1 MQSMPSA
8 ETQSSSTAVSSWALP
23 TLTFLFFIW
32 GFITCLNDILIPHL
46 KAVFDLTYTQAML
59 IQFCFFGAY
68 FVVSLP
74 AGALINRL
82 GYQKG
87 IVIGL
92 AIAGLG
98 TLNFIP
104 AASFHSYPWF
114 LAALFV
120 LASGITILQVAANP
134 YVTVLGD
141 PKTASSRLT
150 MTQAFN
156 SLGTTVAPLI
166 GAALILSQLDSTE
179 GADAVQLPYLILTV
193 ALFAVAFIF
202 SRLNLPVV
210 ENATAAEKI
219 SIKTLLPF
227 THLWLGALGIFMYVG
242 AEVAIGSVMV
252 NFIALPE
259 ITGLAEA
266 DAAHYVAWY
275 WGGAMVGRFVG
286 ALLMQRMNAG
296 LLLAIHAAAAM
307 LLLVLVI
314 TGQGQ
319 LALFALLLVGIANSI
334 MFPTIFS
341 LALHGLGKYTSQGA
355 GLLCL
360 AIVGGALVPL
370 AQGKLADT
378 FGLALSFILP
388 IFCYI
393 YICYFGLRSRK
404 VTS

>member
-1 MQSMPSA
+1 
-8 ETQSSSTAVSSWALP
+8 
-23 TLTFLFFIW
+23 
-32 GFITCLNDILIPHL
+32 
-46 KAVFDLTYTQAML
+46 
-59 IQFCFFGAY
+59 
-68 FVVSLP
+68 
-74 AGALINRL
+74 
-82 GYQKG
+82 
-87 IVIGL
+87 
-92 AIAGLG
+92 
-98 TLNFIP
+98 
-104 AASFHSYPWF
+104 
-114 LAALFV
+114 
-120 LASGITILQVAANP
+120 
-134 YVTVLGD
+134 
-141 PKTASSRLT
+141 

-193 ALFAVAFIF
+193 ALFVVALIF

-275 WGGAMVGRFVG
+275 WGGAMAGRFVG

-341 LALHGLGKYTSQGA
+341 LALHGLGKYTSQGQVYCVW
-355 GLLCL
+355 L
-360 AIVGGALVPL
+360 
-370 AQGKLADT
+370 
-378 FGLALSFILP
+378 
-388 IFCYI
+388 
-393 YICYFGLRSRK
+393 
-404 VTS
+404 

>member
-1 MQSMPSA
+1 
-8 ETQSSSTAVSSWALP
+8 
-23 TLTFLFFIW
+23 
-32 GFITCLNDILIPHL
+32 
-46 KAVFDLTYTQAML
+46 
-59 IQFCFFGAY
+59 
-68 FVVSLP
+68 
-74 AGALINRL
+74 
-82 GYQKG
+82 
-87 IVIGL
+87 
-92 AIAGLG
+92 
-98 TLNFIP
+98 
-104 AASFHSYPWF
+104 
-114 LAALFV
+114 
-120 LASGITILQVAANP
+120 
-134 YVTVLGD
+134 
-141 PKTASSRLT
+141 
-150 MTQAFN
+150 
-156 SLGTTVAPLI
+156 
-166 GAALILSQLDSTE
+166 
-179 GADAVQLPYLILTV
+179 
-193 ALFAVAFIF
+193 
-202 SRLNLPVV
+202 
-210 ENATAAEKI
+210 
-219 SIKTLLPF
+219 
-227 THLWLGALGIFMYVG
+227 LWLGALGIFMYVG

-404 VTS
+404 VTG